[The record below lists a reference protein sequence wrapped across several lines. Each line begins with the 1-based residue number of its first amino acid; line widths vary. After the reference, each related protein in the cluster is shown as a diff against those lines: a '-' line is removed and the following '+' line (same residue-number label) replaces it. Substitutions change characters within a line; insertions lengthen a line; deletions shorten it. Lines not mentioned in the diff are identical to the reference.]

1 MHGADNGKLI
11 SALGHVWHQ
20 LADMRARHVGR
31 DGPQLAANLRGRV
44 GLEIKH
50 VDVARPAEH
59 PQEDAV
65 HLALWLGRLLRS

>member
-1 MHGADNGKLI
+1 MHRADEGKHI
-11 SALGHVWHQ
+11 GALGHVGHQ
-20 LADMRARHVGR
+20 LTDMRARDIGG
-31 DGPQLAANLRGRV
+31 DGPQLAANSRGGL

-65 HLALWLGRLLRS
+65 HLALWLGRLL